1 MAAGDSE
8 SIHRAARW
16 YLAMGARAWGD
27 CNSPP
32 DGPGRSGKKEAGQN
46 LCTRRGRRT
55 LPSTCHG
62 TAIWPAVR
70 LGPDSAYGCRSGL
83 SHL

>member
-16 YLAMGARAWGD
+16 YLAMWGKRLGGLQQ
-27 CNSPP
+27 ST

-70 LGPDSAYGCRSGL
+70 LGPDSAYGCRL
-83 SHL
+83 